1 MLSPM
6 PTGDSLRFFG
16 AFLRHPT
23 HIGAVAPSSP
33 GLARAMVAGLS
44 LRPGQG
50 ILEYGPGTGPFTA
63 ALEKILGDPKAYLG
77 IERDARFVDLLRQ
90 RHPRLRFV
98 AGSAEN
104 ARDLA
109 ARAGLSDIGAV
120 LCGLPFASLPDLVQ
134 QNILA
139 DLGRLLPPGRI
150 FRTFQYVHAYPLP
163 QAVRFR
169 RRMTARFGPM
179 TRSAVVWANL
189 PPAFVLTWRR
199 RGAEA

>member
-1 MLSPM
+1 M
-6 PTGDSLRFFG
+6 PVSDTLRFLR

-23 HIGAVAPSSP
+23 RIGAIAPSSP
-33 GLARAMVAGLS
+33 ALARAMVAGLD
-44 LRPGQG
+44 LGPGQA

-63 ALEKILGDPKAYLG
+63 QIETLLPDPALYLG
-77 IERDARFVDLLRQ
+77 IERDAGFVAHLRQ

-98 AGSAEN
+98 AGSAED
-104 ARDLA
+104 AATLA
-109 ARAGLSDIGAV
+109 AQAGLPDVAAV
-120 LCGLPFASLPDLVQ
+120 LCGLPFASLPDSVQ

-139 DLGRLLPPGRI
+139 DLARLLGPGRV

-163 QAVRFR
+163 QAIRFR
-169 RRMTARFGPM
+169 RRMTQTFGRP

-199 RGAEA
+199 PASHTRG